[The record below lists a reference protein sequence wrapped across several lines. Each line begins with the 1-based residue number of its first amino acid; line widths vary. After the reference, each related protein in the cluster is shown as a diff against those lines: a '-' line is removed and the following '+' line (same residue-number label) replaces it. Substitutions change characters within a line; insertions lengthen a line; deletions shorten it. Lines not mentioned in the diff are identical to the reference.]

1 MQVTFNCGL
10 LWFEICHQTTREL
23 SLGSN
28 IVHCVLSAEVLPGG
42 GAGQSG
48 ECTEETGRHQ

>member
-1 MQVTFNCGL
+1 MV
-10 LWFEICHQTTREL
+10 EICHQTTREL